1 MTMKNKQIDDTEV
14 LLEEPSDTEEF
25 WFKLRIELSP
35 LQRLDN
41 GDTNLTLPL
50 NFEGKHVEIKAV
62 PKGPINKAS
71 TLDFD
76 VHGFAS
82 HEEAHECGLRFRS
95 ASLLTAG
102 QQRIGVDVGIDQTTV
117 DQTTPVEDQS
127 ARTQGYGLKNELM
140 GLTVHKGKLEG
151 MIMLSDAHI
160 VHLAESQPF
169 VDGIIVA
176 FGEDYDLDEKHQL
189 ALELYGLSHFET
201 SERARFLVLTSVIE
215 VLATQDK
222 CPEETQKVIN
232 KILRRLKSSCLPK
245 EQKEPLIDGLNR
257 LRRQSISKACKEYVR
272 KALGDDAADRFKKI
286 YNTRSKLLHEGHDKK
301 GNLGS
306 DTNHLTHLIAAI
318 FKKTFSAP
326 QTQSVSPSEN

>member
-1 MTMKNKQIDDTEV
+1 MKNDKIDEAEDTLGEH
-14 LLEEPSDTEEF
+14 SDTDDF
-25 WFKLRIELSP
+25 WFKLRVELSS

-41 GDTNLTLPL
+41 EDPTLTLPL
-50 NFEGKHVEIKAV
+50 NFEGKRVEIRAV

-71 TLDFD
+71 TLDFN

-82 HEEAHECGLRFRS
+82 HKEAHECGLRFRS
-95 ASLLTAG
+95 AVLLTAG

-117 DQTTPVEDQS
+117 DQTTPGDNQG

-151 MIMLSDAHI
+151 MIMLSDANI
-160 VHLAESQPF
+160 VHIAESQPF
-169 VDGIIVA
+169 IDGIIAA
-176 FGEDYDLDEKHQL
+176 FGKDFNLDEKHQL

-201 SERARFLVLTSVIE
+201 SVRARFLVLTSVIE

-257 LRRQSISKACKEYVR
+257 LRRQSISKACKDYVR

-286 YNTRSKLLHEGHDKK
+286 YDTRSKLLHEGHDKK

-306 DTNHLTHLIAAI
+306 DTHHLTHLIAAI
-318 FKKTFSAP
+318 FKKTFSVNQA
-326 QTQSVSPSEN
+326 QANSASEERP